1 MYTYPVRNAF
11 ILMKMRKSALT
22 IQISLQAAKVLN
34 SGGLMNIHGGIPMI
48 YNAISFQAAPFSY
61 TLEFFDRIT
70 LVRGDSAS
78 GKTYLYQL
86 LEDLR
91 LTEKYSAIKLYNY
104 KTEDFHENLKKC
116 REKFIVID
124 NGDLLLDDE
133 DRRFINFE
141 FSNQYMLFLRNCDGL
156 NLSADSFMLLNED
169 NYTISLKKELV
180 MV

>member
-1 MYTYPVRNAF
+1 
-11 ILMKMRKSALT
+11 MRLYK
-22 IQISLQAAKVLN
+22 
-34 SGGLMNIHGGIPMI
+34 G
-48 YNAISFQAAPFSY
+48 
-61 TLEFFDRIT
+61 
-70 LVRGDSAS
+70 
-78 GKTYLYQL
+78 LYQL

-91 LTEKYSAIKLYNY
+91 LTEKFSAIKLYNY

-141 FSNQYMLFLRNCDGL
+141 FSNQYMLFLRNCEGL

-180 MV
+180 IPLKKQSVM

>member
-70 LVRGDSAS
+70 LERV
-78 GKTYLYQL
+78 
-86 LEDLR
+86 
-91 LTEKYSAIKLYNY
+91 
-104 KTEDFHENLKKC
+104 
-116 REKFIVID
+116 
-124 NGDLLLDDE
+124 
-133 DRRFINFE
+133 
-141 FSNQYMLFLRNCDGL
+141 
-156 NLSADSFMLLNED
+156 
-169 NYTISLKKELV
+169 
-180 MV
+180 

>member
-1 MYTYPVRNAF
+1 MAEAVLYCIVLEIVQR
-11 ILMKMRKSALT
+11 LVSA
-22 IQISLQAAKVLN
+22 V
-34 SGGLMNIHGGIPMI
+34 G
-48 YNAISFQAAPFSY
+48 
-61 TLEFFDRIT
+61 R
-70 LVRGDSAS
+70 SAV
-78 GKTYLYQL
+78 
-86 LEDLR
+86 
-91 LTEKYSAIKLYNY
+91 TEKYSAIKLYNY

-180 MV
+180 IPLKKQSVM